1 MNRIL
6 IMFFL
11 YFPYA
16 FSSSIKEDEERSN
29 RLDIM
34 ISDYK
39 DIYKQYIDEKNKFD
53 MKDIRKKINNYN
65 KEYRDLWVFIRSVY
79 SGMTPVKDI
88 NEYKK
93 IEEMRKIGK
102 QIKEYRS

>member
-1 MNRIL
+1 M
-6 IMFFL
+6 
-11 YFPYA
+11 
-16 FSSSIKEDEERSN
+16 
-29 RLDIM
+29 DIM